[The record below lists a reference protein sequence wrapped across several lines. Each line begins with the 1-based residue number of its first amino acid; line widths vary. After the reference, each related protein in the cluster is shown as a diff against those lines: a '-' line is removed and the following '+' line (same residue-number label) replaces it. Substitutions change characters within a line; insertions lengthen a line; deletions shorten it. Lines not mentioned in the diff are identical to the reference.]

1 MNQLLEYK
9 DLITNVFTNKK
20 EKKRK
25 GYYVYMDQ
33 HYLVS
38 VCVSEK
44 QFLLWSTLLMPHLN
58 QLKCENFTVSDF
70 EPHTRL
76 ERKKKKKSIF
86 LNYKLNPNLVV
97 IIEIYIYIKY
107 FTTTI
112 ATSFMF

>member
-97 IIEIYIYIKY
+97 IIYIYIYI
-107 FTTTI
+107 
-112 ATSFMF
+112 